1 MTFCELICKGTRQLD
16 FRMNKPELRRLFSAC
31 DVNRS
36 GRIELEDFSVVCR
49 ELNVPTE
56 DITTL
61 FNKFDVDADG
71 SINYS
76 DFSSRFHEVSETLNL
91 ASLEDSLQS
100 QVSPWDEFENSL
112 DGDVVYFL
120 GR

>member
-1 MTFCELICKGTRQLD
+1 MD
-16 FRMNKPELRRLFSAC
+16 KPDLRRLFSAC

-36 GRIELEDFSVVCR
+36 GRIELEDFAVVCR

-56 DITTL
+56 DMRTL

-76 DFSSRFHEVSETLNL
+76 DFSSRFHEFSETLNL
-91 ASLEDSLQS
+91 ASLEESLQG
-100 QVSPWDEFENSL
+100 QVSPWDEFENSM
-112 DGDVVYFL
+112 DGDIVYFL